1 MRDYKKKQGTN
12 DVAPTGADKGD
23 KLSGKKRSAGKATG
37 KSKSVE
43 KKVVEKIAPK
53 PRATPKTS
61 TKKSCSR
68 STKDCNSSPKSGKP
82 FSIERTYRIGLS

>member
-61 TKKSCSR
+61 TKKVAPEVQKIA
-68 STKDCNSSPKSGKP
+68 TPVQKVENHLVQKEP
-82 FSIERTYRIGLS
+82 IVQV